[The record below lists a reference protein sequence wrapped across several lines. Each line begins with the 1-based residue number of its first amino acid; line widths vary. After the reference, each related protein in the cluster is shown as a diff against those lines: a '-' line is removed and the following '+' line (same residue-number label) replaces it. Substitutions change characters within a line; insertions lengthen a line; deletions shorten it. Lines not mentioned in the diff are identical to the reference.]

1 MQLFQTPGT
10 VFLPQPPPLWYVTN
24 GERSVGPIVTGLLTR
39 YVDDGQIAD
48 SCHVRMPSSRWRDL
62 LAVREIAARHSRV
75 GILPMN
81 WQREAM
87 ADLLS
92 RVGRMRDED
101 EFLYEVTQFALSTT
115 KAESA
120 MLHCLERSSRAMVTR
135 CILGPMP
142 YDRLGHPLPESDLV
156 LQSARLGRPVV
167 GPPWEPAEDALTIRF
182 AASRGGTG
190 AVAMIPISVGGVVTT
205 MLEIS
210 RPGRP
215 FRRMDLQR
223 AEQFA
228 QRALRTHRN

>member
-1 MQLFQTPGT
+1 MQLHQSPGT

-39 YVDDGQIAD
+39 YVDDGQIGDA
-48 SCHVRMPSSRWRDL
+48 CHVRMPSSRWRDL

-87 ADLLS
+87 ADLLA

-101 EFLYEVTQFALSTT
+101 ELLHEVTEFALTTT

-120 MLHCLERSSRAMVTR
+120 MLHYLGRSTKAMVTR

-142 YDRLGHPLPESDLV
+142 NDRLGYPLPESDLV
-156 LQSARLGRPVV
+156 LEAARFGRPVV
-167 GPPWEPAEDALTIRF
+167 GPTWGPTEDRLAMRF

-205 MLEIS
+205 MLEVS

-215 FRRMDLQR
+215 FRRTDLQR